1 MLPPSSLSH
10 PHSPLCF
17 LEGKKTKRNLDL
29 KLGWNCAE
37 GRVPQFFVGTATA
50 QEMLFASSAVCLR
63 TLSQNFHFLSVLPGN
78 SLRCW
83 SCVVVGSCWIS
94 LKSSEGLP
102 EPGEAAGLICGS
114 EESCRMPVATR
125 FFASLKAL
133 NSYCVSCPLL
143 REGVLI
149 IH

>member
-1 MLPPSSLSH
+1 MLPPSSL
-10 PHSPLCF
+10 PPPPFRPLCY
-17 LEGKKTKRNLDL
+17 LEGKKTKRNLYL
-29 KLGWNCAE
+29 KLGWNFAE
-37 GRVPQFFVGTATA
+37 GRVPQFFVGTA
-50 QEMLFASSAVCLR
+50 QEMLFTSSAVCLR
-63 TLSQNFHFLSVLPGN
+63 TLSQNFYFLPVLAGN

-83 SCVVVGSCWIS
+83 SCVVMGSCWMS

-114 EESCRMPVATR
+114 EKSCRMPVATR